1 MDTPGYVNVNG
12 LSVEALNILLEKGER
27 FYATYEDSPIFDDS
41 LWTTDYAFWGG
52 GESDT
57 PGVSERVPERLPD

>member
-1 MDTPGYVNVNG
+1 MEHVGYVNVQG

-27 FYATYEDSPIFDDS
+27 FYATYDDSPPFDDS

-52 GESDT
+52 GDSGSD
-57 PGVSERVPERLPD
+57 GEH